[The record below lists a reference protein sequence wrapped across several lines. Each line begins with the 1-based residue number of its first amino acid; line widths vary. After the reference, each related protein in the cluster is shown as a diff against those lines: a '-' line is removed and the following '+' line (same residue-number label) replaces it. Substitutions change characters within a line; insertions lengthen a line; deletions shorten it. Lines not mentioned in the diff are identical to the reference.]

1 MEELFMLLF
10 VVDINVD
17 VDNVDDDC
25 DDCDNIIEWV
35 WDFWEKEEERKEMI
49 TKGDFMGAFWELFIT
64 YFQLVV
70 TIEQKTTTTMPPLKR
85 HNNEDKLQNI
95 HTRSRVGSINCLNY

>member
-25 DDCDNIIEWV
+25 DDCDNIKRMWV
-35 WDFWEKEEERKEMI
+35 WVFWEKEEER
-49 TKGDFMGAFWELFIT
+49 
-64 YFQLVV
+64 
-70 TIEQKTTTTMPPLKR
+70 R
-85 HNNEDKLQNI
+85 
-95 HTRSRVGSINCLNY
+95 R

>member
-1 MEELFMLLF
+1 MGLGFLGKGGREE
-10 VVDINVD
+10 
-17 VDNVDDDC
+17 
-25 DDCDNIIEWV
+25 
-35 WDFWEKEEERKEMI
+35 EMI